1 MNQPVSVQ
9 TTFEVNTMHIDGQII
24 SGDYDQHNQEFSI
37 TSVKHLTTE
46 STITEDELG
55 LLHDYLLAHAS
66 DGGQILSLNDQI
78 LVKLNNVEVKQVLQD
93 LDDIKKLF

>member
-1 MNQPVSVQ
+1 
-9 TTFEVNTMHIDGQII
+9 MHIDGKII
-24 SGDYDQHNQEFSI
+24 SGEYDQQNHEFSI

-78 LVKLNNVEVKQVLQD
+78 LIKLNQDEVQQVLHD